1 MLITVQK
8 SSVRAHHHH
17 TITETHRGR
26 EGVLLSLLVMMM
38 VMGVMVQQV
47 GSSSVAT
54 GQRG

>member
-17 TITETHRGR
+17 TITETHRGC

-38 VMGVMVQQV
+38 VMGVMMQQV
-47 GSSSVAT
+47 GSSSVVT